1 MKICLHFPLVGWT
14 FQGGLAGNK
23 GGRLFGFGVD
33 QVCAAICFSASGT
46 PLFIISSL
54 FVSHCC
60 SPIPPHC
67 LTPIIIIFDSQVVQL
82 EMVLPN
88 TQHVKFGP
96 TEWEDVEGY
105 DVPKTTKVSGVCRTN
120 PEELDESLWTWAD
133 CPEDANINFDDLWFA
148 VRGGGGGTWGVV
160 LSVYLQL
167 HDYLPYEKVTLNS
180 PTCLTETPSEA
191 QMDVLGDAY
200 TKFLIYLLLDPA
212 VLEMPEEHSNA
223 CGWPPED
230 TAISCYGEGSGQMVV
245 EYWKGYISAINETLL
260 SEGLSASLIEASYN
274 CPTVEFYK
282 DLGDAYTAILAPSY
296 PEDYPYAEM
305 VPDFPYPGLRVTLD
319 DTSNVIIPKEWVLS
333 DIDTAIT
340 YLPLSSA
347 QYATFGGRN
356 MAATSDQSNALSQAH
371 RNGGYMFMLPHAAL
385 TDDFYAGLFPLM
397 YNTTNTTNFPGFIG
411 SNHAGVNTMGPLKD
425 DWTKACPLDWTT
437 EERKEKCKCILS
449 VIPD

>member
-1 MKICLHFPLVGWT
+1 MLIRCVLLSAFL
-14 FQGGLAGNK
+14 
-23 GGRLFGFGVD
+23 
-33 QVCAAICFSASGT
+33 QVELLYSSYHHCSSHTAAHRYHRTVLC
-46 PLFIISSL
+46 
-54 FVSHCC
+54 H
-60 SPIPPHC
+60 HR
-67 LTPIIIIFDSQVVQL
+67 IIIIIVIFVIFDSQVVQL

-260 SEGLSASLIEASYN
+260 SEGLSTSLINASYN

-282 DLGDAYTAILAPSY
+282 DLGDAYTAIFAPSY
-296 PEDYPYAEM
+296 PVDYPYAEM

-333 DIDTAIT
+333 DIGTAIT

-371 RNGGYMFMLPHAAL
+371 RDGGYMFMLPHAAL
-385 TDDFYAGLFPLM
+385 TDEFYAGLFPLM
-397 YNTTNTTNFPGFIG
+397 YNTSNTTKFPGFIG

-437 EERKEKCKCILS
+437 EERKEKCKCILP